1 MPFTRPHDLLSLE
14 QLATQIRQ
22 QQAPIRLGEK
32 TRAALSGLLRHPKNT
47 ALLSITEL
55 AQQLDV
61 NASTLTRLAKRL
73 GFSGFA
79 EFQRLFRD
87 SISLPNPTFYSHQA
101 SRQLQHW
108 GSSALFSSAADT
120 TQQRLEQLATENI
133 NNIQHSITAL
143 SPPHLAAAAQ
153 AIASAKRVRIHGVRQ
168 YSALAQFMA
177 YGLSLIR
184 SDVARLD
191 ACSLGLA
198 EGLAQLEPKDVL
210 ISASVS
216 PYTQEVLIIH
226 EHARQAQ
233 LTTISLTD
241 HAASPLAINTDY
253 AFLIPYHSSFFS
265 NSISAYFVLAEG
277 LLNQV
282 AWELGSSA
290 LEAIHKR
297 EQLIAA
303 LNIETH
309 L

>member
-1 MPFTRPHDLLSLE
+1 MLVPRPHDLPSLE

-22 QQAPIRLGEK
+22 RQVPIRLGEK
-32 TRAALSGLLRHPKNT
+32 TRAALTVLLSHPENT

-55 AQQLDV
+55 AHQLDV

-87 SISLPNPTFYSHQA
+87 SVSPPAPTFYSHQA
-101 SRQLQHW
+101 SRHLQQW
-108 GSSALFSSAADT
+108 GNNTSLSNPIDT
-120 TQQRLEQLATENI
+120 TQQRVAQLAAENI
-133 NNIQHSITAL
+133 SNIQHSITAL
-143 SPPHLAAAAQ
+143 SAPHLAAAAQ
-153 AIASAKRVRIHGVRQ
+153 AIATAKRVRIHGVRQ

-191 ACSLGLA
+191 SCGLGLA
-198 EGLAQLEPKDVL
+198 EGLAQLEPKDIL

-216 PYTQEVLIIH
+216 PYTQEVLAIQ
-226 EHARQAQ
+226 EQARQAQ

-241 HAASPLAINTDY
+241 HAGSPLAVNTDY
-253 AFLIPYHSSFFS
+253 AFLIPYRSSFFS
-265 NSISAYFVLAEG
+265 NSISAYFVLAEV

-282 AWELGSSA
+282 AWELGTSA
-290 LEAIHKR
+290 LKAIHKR

-303 LNIETH
+303 LNIESGP
-309 L
+309 